1 MSTHAGTRTLITS
14 ALIVFALSLLLNACG
29 GAGKSQELKD
39 ADTYLSLGKTKEA
52 AELYAKARVADP
64 SDATAL
70 VGLGKCLAVE
80 GKLEEALKQ
89 FQQVIKESPATE
101 EAFWQASDVLTLL
114 GRDNEALDLAK
125 QCVSVSP
132 EPATLLQGQVLLLSG
147 KPSEAVSVLGA
158 AAEQPGNSSA
168 RQILMALAQSAQGD
182 PSVAEKNLREMLQD
196 QSVAT
201 AARAALIDIKFGD
214 AVATSLVE
222 ETETVAKV
230 QSGDDDAQSTLS
242 LAYAAAGQI
251 DKAESLAR
259 EITMRSPGSGW
270 ANYALG
276 RCMLA
281 KGDAKQ
287 AVEPLRK
294 AALILPREYIVRR
307 DYTAAR
313 KGQTSAGQAV
323 AAQATDKAP
332 DGPKSDTA
340 KEPEWQSLWKRAS
353 LTRLLRDRDRFLL
366 EGGENLRE
374 TLVAAAVFQNNL
386 DLADQLAA
394 ELPDDSP
401 LRLFIAAHRKGDPD
415 AVIEALNPW
424 LNRKDALEVIG
435 RNALAFSMS
444 AAGVRARA
452 LQVLWACRSNFPDD
466 GVSLLNSAMTFRQAG
481 MPKFAAKSLE
491 QLIAQYPDSY
501 EAYILQGIALRE
513 SGDRDEALRAAQ
525 VASASFPD
533 DSEIVLNLSQA
544 CLDARQPKEAE
555 DNLTRALGA
564 KPDDQKL
571 ISALALVHLHTGK
584 PQDALSLL
592 EKLPATAEDREG
604 SALLHALALAATANW
619 KLAGE
624 KARALE
630 TGGAMPIGS
639 VLAAACALKTN
650 DRDAA
655 IASLESISDK
665 KHPVVNWAT
674 TAMLRSL
681 GKQSDESSNEDFDA
695 LVKTLGQSNTSLADF
710 AYGTA
715 FSWAGLPDEAF
726 VAFSR
731 IEKDAPETT
740 NALLPVLFD
749 NLSKSVQI
757 ADPVDPVKEVVNR
770 HQNAKQAWLGAART
784 YKARRLT
791 QEQEVFLNKAAEV
804 APSDPGVF
812 VERGMFYENT
822 RKLYTAMDEY
832 RKALAL
838 DAANPIALNNL
849 AYCIISTKG
858 DPKEARDLAQ
868 KALTTLRNDT
878 NVMHT
883 LGVALLR
890 IGELAESQKHLEKA
904 LERSPGEP
912 TIMLDF
918 GLNLIEQGK
927 VQEGRRQVEA
937 AVRFSE
943 IFGLEFPRLAEAED
957 VLEKYPAEK
966 PAALNE
972 KAV

>member
-1 MSTHAGTRTLITS
+1 MSTHAGHRSFIAS
-14 ALIVFALSLLLNACG
+14 ALTAIALSLLLNACG
-29 GAGKSQELKD
+29 GAGKGQELKD

-70 VGLGKCLAVE
+70 VGLGKCLAAE
-80 GKLEEALKQ
+80 GKLEEALTQ
-89 FQQVIKESPATE
+89 FQQVIKESPTTE
-101 EAFWQASDVLTLL
+101 EAYWQASDVLTML
-114 GRDNEALDLAK
+114 GRDTDALDLAK
-125 QCVSVSP
+125 QYAAVSP
-132 EPATLLQGQVLLLSG
+132 KSAALLQGQVLLLSG
-147 KPSEAVSVLGA
+147 KPSEAVSVLEA
-158 AAEQPGNSSA
+158 AAEKPSDSSA
-168 RQILMALAQSAQGD
+168 WQILMALAQSAQGD
-182 PSVAEKNLREMLQD
+182 ASMSEKQLREMLRD
-196 QSVAT
+196 QLAAT
-201 AARAALIDIKFGD
+201 AARAALIDVMSAGT
-214 AVATSLVE
+214 AAASLLE
-222 ETETVAKV
+222 ETESAAKER
-230 QSGDDDAQSTLS
+230 SGDDDAQSTLS
-242 LAYAAAGQI
+242 LAYLAAGQM

-276 RCMLA
+276 RCQLK

-323 AAQATDKAP
+323 ATKTVDKTS
-332 DGPKSDTA
+332 DGPKPEIAS
-340 KEPEWQSLWKRAS
+340 EPEWQSLWKRAS
-353 LTRLLRDRDRFLL
+353 LTRLLRERDRFLQ

-386 DLADQLAA
+386 DLADQLAS
-394 ELPDDSP
+394 ELPEDSP
-401 LRLFIAAHRKGDPD
+401 LRLFIAAHRKGDAK
-415 AVIEALNPW
+415 AVLQALEPW
-424 LNRKDALEVIG
+424 VNRKDALGVIG
-435 RNALAFSMS
+435 QNALAYSMS

-513 SGDRDEALRAAQ
+513 AGDRDEALRAAQ
-525 VASASFPD
+525 VASASFPE
-533 DSEIVLNLSQA
+533 DSDIVLNLSQA

-555 DNLTRALGA
+555 DTLTRALSA
-564 KPDDQKL
+564 KPDDRKL

-592 EKLPATAEDREG
+592 EKLPTTAEDGQG
-604 SALLHALALAATANW
+604 SAMLHALALAATANW
-619 KLAGE
+619 QLAKE
-624 KARALE
+624 KAQTLE
-630 TGGAMPIGS
+630 SGGAMPIGS

-650 DRDAA
+650 DRDSA
-655 IASLESISDK
+655 IKSLEDISDK
-665 KHPVVNWAT
+665 KRPVVAWAT
-674 TAMLRSL
+674 SVMLRAL
-681 GKQSDESSNEDFDA
+681 GKQTEASSNEDFEA
-695 LVKTLGQSNTSLADF
+695 LVRTLGKSDASLADF

-726 VAFSR
+726 IALSR
-731 IEKDAPETT
+731 VEKATPETT

-749 NLSKSVQI
+749 NLSKSVRI
-757 ADPVDPVKEVVNR
+757 ADPIAPITEVVNR
-770 HQNAKQAWLGAART
+770 HPKAKQAWLGAARAF
-784 YKARRLT
+784 KARRFI
-791 QEQEVFLNKAAEV
+791 QEQESALNKAAEI

-812 VERGMFYENT
+812 VERGMFYENG

-858 DPKEARDLAQ
+858 DPKEARDLAE
-868 KALTTLRNDT
+868 KALRALPNDA

-890 IGELAESQKHLEKA
+890 VGELDESQKHLEKA
-904 LERSPGEP
+904 LERTPGEP

-927 VQEGRRQVEA
+927 VQEGRNQVEA

-943 IFGLEFPRLAEAED
+943 IFGLEFPRLLEAED
-957 VLEKYPAEK
+957 VLEKYP
-966 PAALNE
+966 PAAPGAQE
-972 KAV
+972 GKSA